1 MNEISTGLALLPGMD
16 LPALFTAVSPLATSL
31 PLTQPAI
38 ISIPSVDPG
47 LVKFI
52 VDLLI
57 SIGILLIGWIVATI
71 VAGTIASLLKR
82 TTIDN
87 RIATAIFG
95 SANSSHTI
103 QIEKLLSGVV
113 FWLIFLFALVIF
125 LDRLQVP
132 NASKLFGD
140 FLAQIINYLPKVI
153 GAGLL
158 GAIAWVIATLVR
170 VVTIQGLQTFR
181 LDDRLKQQVG
191 GEPEDH
197 QFLLSETLA
206 NALYWFIFLLFLP
219 SILEKLGLQGT
230 LKPIQSLLDQV
241 LSSLPN
247 ILLAV
252 VIGGAGWLVAQVVRR
267 IVTNLLAATGTDQLG
282 AKFGLGRTG
291 RQSLSTLLGTI
302 VYVVIL
308 IPTAIASLT
317 ALKIEAISGP
327 AIAMLDQVFKAIP
340 QILTAGVIL
349 FVAYALG
356 QIAANLVTDILTSV
370 GFNNIFYW
378 LGIQSKPAEHKAP
391 VEPPAPIAPPPTA
404 PGADPDAT
412 IPIFSPPTILQEDAA
427 PPTRTPSELAG
438 IVVLVGIL
446 LFATITATEVLNI
459 PALSKIV
466 SNISILLGNVLL
478 GVVVFGIGLYL
489 ANLVFSLIS
498 SSGNRQARILA
509 QTARISII
517 ALVSAMALQ
526 QMGIASNIV
535 NLAFGILFGAIAV
548 AVAIAFGWGGRDIAA
563 EQLREWLA
571 SFKDDKPSA

>member
-1 MNEISTGLALLPGMD
+1 MNEISTGLVLLSGMD
-16 LPALFTAVSPLATSL
+16 LPALLTAISPLATSP
-31 PLTQPAI
+31 PLTQVAI
-38 ISIPSVDPG
+38 VGLPSIDPS

-57 SIGILLIGWIVATI
+57 AIGILLIGWIVATI
-71 VAGTIASLLKR
+71 SASAVASLLKR
-82 TTIDN
+82 TSIDN

-95 SANSSHTI
+95 RLDGTRNV
-103 QIEKLLSGVV
+103 QIEKWISGIV
-113 FWLIFLFALVIF
+113 FWLIFLFALMTF

-132 NASKLFGD
+132 NASRLFGD
-140 FLAQIINYLPKVI
+140 FLTQIVGYLPKVI
-153 GAGLL
+153 SAGLL
-158 GAIAWVIATLVR
+158 GAIAWIIATLVR
-170 VVTIQGLQTFR
+170 VVTIQGLQAFR

-191 GEPEDH
+191 GESDDH
-197 QFLLSETLA
+197 QFVLSETLA
-206 NALYWFIFLLFLP
+206 NTLYWFIFLLFLP
-219 SILEKLGLQGT
+219 SILGTLELQGT
-230 LKPIQSLLDQV
+230 LKPVQSLLDQV
-241 LSSLPN
+241 LSILPN
-247 ILLAV
+247 ILAAI
-252 VIGGAGWLVAQVVRR
+252 VIGGAGWLVAQIVRR
-267 IVTNLLAATGTDQLG
+267 IVTNLLAATGTDQIG

-308 IPTAIASLT
+308 IPTAIAALN
-317 ALKIEAISGP
+317 ALKIDAISAP
-327 AIAMLDQVFKAIP
+327 AVSMLDQIFKAIP
-340 QILTAGVIL
+340 QILTAGLIL
-349 FVAYALG
+349 FISYALG
-356 QIAANLVTDILTSV
+356 QIAANVVTDVLTSI

-378 LGIQSKPAEHKAP
+378 LGIQPKPPEPAAP
-391 VEPPAPIAPPPTA
+391 VEPAPPIVPPPTA

-412 IPIFSPPTILQEDAA
+412 IPMFSPPTILQEDA
-427 PPTRTPSELAG
+427 PSPNRTPSELAG
-438 IVVLVGIL
+438 IVVLVGII
-446 LFATITATEVLNI
+446 LFATIAATDVLKI

-466 SNISILLGNVLL
+466 SNITLLLGNVLL
-478 GVVVFGIGLYL
+478 GLVVFAIGLYL
-489 ANLVFSLIS
+489 ANLAFNLIS

>member
-16 LPALFTAVSPLATSL
+16 LPTLFTAASPLATSL

-38 ISIPSVDPG
+38 ISMPSVDPG

-71 VAGTIASLLKR
+71 AAGMIASLLKR

-308 IPTAIASLT
+308 IPTAIAALT

-349 FVAYALG
+349 FIAYALG

-378 LGIQSKPAEHKAP
+378 LGIQPKPAEHQAP

-412 IPIFSPPTILQEDAA
+412 IPMFSPPTILQEDAA

-489 ANLVFSLIS
+489 ANLVFNLIS